1 VTLSKQEIEVAFDLE
16 LQNLRDLNRDV
27 DFIEATTQKFLEGLY
42 ADSQSLTSEHA
53 TDANKLLQYVIR
65 IRTLQKQLEEK
76 IPEIPEKR
84 EDYDVTEEE

>member
-1 VTLSKQEIEVAFDLE
+1 LE
-16 LQNLRDLNRDV
+16 LQNLRDLNRDI

-42 ADSQSLTSEHA
+42 ADSQFLASEHA
-53 TDANKLLQYVIR
+53 TEANKLLQYVIR

-84 EDYDVTEEE
+84 EETSETNVDDE